1 MSTTSRGAQPFI
13 WPSWLAKHL
22 AGETTCPYQVWF
34 KAHFKYD
41 KRPDERG
48 FNLAAWTADHS
59 ALVMARHAE
68 LLRDGWAVH
77 LENQNAFRVFGR
89 AGLLSGKA
97 DLVAFRGSDILIVDA
112 KTGTKK
118 HSDWWQVLIYLWAYP
133 LARRGFGLGCTVRG
147 EVCYRSGERVTI
159 EREELTAARVADIV
173 RALTV
178 CGGPRPDAL
187 PSAEECA
194 WCDIGVGDCAAR
206 VEPVREETVTTDA
219 F

>member
-1 MSTTSRGAQPFI
+1 MSTTSRGKQPFI
-13 WPSWLAKHL
+13 WPSLVAKYL
-22 AGETTCPYQVWF
+22 AGETTCPYQIWF

-59 ALVMARHAE
+59 ALVAARWSE
-68 LLRDGWAVH
+68 LQADGWTVQV
-77 LENQNAFRVFGR
+77 ENQNAFKVFGT

-97 DLVAFRGSDILIVDA
+97 DLVAFKGADILIVDA
-112 KTGTKK
+112 KTGAKK

-133 LARRGFGLGCTVRG
+133 LARRGFGMGCTVRG

-159 EREELTAARVADIV
+159 EPEELNAERVADIV
-173 RALTV
+173 RALKV
-178 CGGPRPDAL
+178 CGGSRPEAL
-187 PSAEECA
+187 PSAQECA
-194 WCDIGVGDCAAR
+194 FCDIGRGDCAVR
-206 VEPVREETVTTDA
+206 VDAAVEEVTTDA